1 MGKKATTNLIM
12 YNYNN
17 MESLYDEDLTYEFFQ
32 EHLDKNYE
40 IAGYDGMKL
49 NGVDFRRLLLLL
61 SKQIQVTQK

>member
-1 MGKKATTNLIM
+1 
-12 YNYNN
+12 